1 MIARFDVILTP
12 NSSFIGIG
20 DYRSTEEAVNGFFLS
35 LSFRLVRGGQD
46 DSRAGASFSIR
57 RMVDVVIA

>member
-35 LSFRLVRGGQD
+35 LSIRLIRGGKD
-46 DSRAGASFSIR
+46 DSHSPCLPG
-57 RMVDVVIA
+57 VGDVG